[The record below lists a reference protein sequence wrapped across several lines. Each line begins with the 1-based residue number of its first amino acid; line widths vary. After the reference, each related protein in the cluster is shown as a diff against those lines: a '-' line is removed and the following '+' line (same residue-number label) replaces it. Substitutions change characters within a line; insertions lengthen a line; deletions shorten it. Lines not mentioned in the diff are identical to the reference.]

1 MGVWGEYGTKELG
14 DPPLTS
20 SAFDPDGVGR
30 ELETERR
37 NFFREELSPIVD
49 TVNIVEL
56 EETAIVVELEETA
69 IIVEMMGLVVET
81 SPLAV
86 VAMGLP

>member
-30 ELETERR
+30 ELERR

-69 IIVEMMGLVVET
+69 IVVAMMGLVVET